1 MASSDSRS
9 VNARLVST
17 ASAASATL
25 RPRASA
31 SVRTY
36 AAASDAAFC
45 DVVSSI
51 FSPEPETGCAAPAC
65 VAGAIAAT
73 SAAIRRMNPA
83 DAARAPDGPT
93 NTTTGARDVIIR
105 DTILRVESSRPPGVR
120 NTSTTS
126 SAPDVSA
133 ASIASMKYSAVIG
146 WMMPSI
152 SVTMTWRAGDVG
164 CAHADW
170 TMQQSETAAAT
181 SGRRGMAARLY
192 VERTGRGARFTESG

>member
-1 MASSDSRS
+1 
-9 VNARLVST
+9 
-17 ASAASATL
+17 
-25 RPRASA
+25 
-31 SVRTY
+31 
-36 AAASDAAFC
+36 
-45 DVVSSI
+45 
-51 FSPEPETGCAAPAC
+51 
-65 VAGAIAAT
+65 
-73 SAAIRRMNPA
+73 MNPA

-152 SVTMTWRAGDVG
+152 SVTMTWRTGDVG

-192 VERTGRGARFTESG
+192 VERTGRGACFTESG